1 MKLNSMKSRIFPQ
14 YIRYVKIVAASLV
27 LSASFVSLPTNKATA
42 HDTAKKVAA
51 NNTPQVTRKVSQ
63 LKNSS
68 KRWIQIDLSEQR
80 LIAWE
85 GGKPQFGVIVSTGKK
100 DTPTPVGV
108 FNIYT
113 KLPKTRMKGEDYDIE
128 DVPHTM
134 YYQGSYG
141 IHGAFWHN
149 SFGTPV
155 SRGCVNLAPNQAKKL
170 FNWASVGTTVVVQ
183 Q

>member
-1 MKLNSMKSRIFPQ
+1 MKKLIFPQ
-14 YIRYVKIVAASLV
+14 YIRHFKTFVAAV
-27 LSASFVSLPTNKATA
+27 ALSASFVSVPTVRAL
-42 HDTAKKVAA
+42 A
-51 NNTPQVTRKVSQ
+51 NNMQQVNQKVSQ
-63 LKNSS
+63 LKKSN

-85 GGKPQFGVIVSTGKK
+85 GGKPAFGVVVSTGKK
-100 DTPTPVGV
+100 ATPTPIGV

-113 KLPKTRMKGEDYDIE
+113 KLKSTRMKGDDYDIPN
-128 DVPHTM
+128 VPHTM
-134 YYQGSYG
+134 YYQGGYG

-149 SFGTPV
+149 SFGTRV
-155 SRGCVNLAPNQAKKL
+155 SHGCVNLAPNQAKKL

>member
-1 MKLNSMKSRIFPQ
+1 MKSSIKPQ
-14 YIRYVKIVAASLV
+14 YFRYLKVLVAGIV

-42 HDTAKKVAA
+42 HHTQKSQQKLTEKV
-51 NNTPQVTRKVSQ
+51 KQ
-63 LKNSS
+63 LKNSNR
-68 KRWIQIDLSEQR
+68 RWIQVDLSEQR
-80 LIAWE
+80 LITWE
-85 GGKPQFGVIVSTGKK
+85 GNKPVFGVIVSTGKK
-100 DTPTPVGV
+100 DTPTPTGV

-113 KLPKTRMKGEDYDIE
+113 KLEKTRMKGEDYDIE

-141 IHGAFWHN
+141 IHGAFWHK

-155 SRGCVNLAPNQAKKL
+155 SRGCVNVAPNHAKKI

-183 Q
+183 N